1 MTRRNRI
8 KTRPQRSKAWQSQ
21 ARESDIT
28 TVKQATP
35 TNHGISIDMAQRDRI
50 LHADRIWTGV
60 GR

>member
-28 TVKQATP
+28 TVKQAT
-35 TNHGISIDMAQRDRI
+35 HGISIDMTQRDRI